1 MRSVYEDYAVP
12 MRPVTLGNWLEAVM
26 LTLVAML
33 LGYLYSPQDPLLVT
47 ADFPWMIFAPLLVAV
62 RYGFLPGLL
71 SAGLLLLGLLVSS
84 TAQQSS
90 LPISYIIGMLL
101 STFLAGEFRD
111 IWFKKLTKLYMANE
125 YRQYRLD
132 DFTRSYRLLQVSH
145 DELELRIAGN
155 NRSMRNTLLLLR
167 QALQSENITQQNEL
181 AAIAEHAM
189 QVFIR
194 YGSFT
199 AAGLYKV
206 VGQEQKLELKPLVS
220 IGDMPELSV
229 DDILLQACLKNKH
242 TVSIRDEV
250 LDQGANPSQLK
261 VCVPLLDTE
270 QTLVGVLAIAEIPF
284 FSMTEQTLN
293 LLTLLAGYIADVL
306 HGERKA
312 LRLTDPH
319 AQYFSQQLQRAFLNS
334 KKHKLSSALCVFEL
348 NTKNEALQQ
357 LLEQSQRGLDLQ
369 IELTNNRNH
378 DLLMVLLPLT
388 AEQGLQSYLKR
399 INALVAHQNP
409 DMDLAKLNVTV
420 LTLQLDRANAAD
432 LNKFIYKECGL
443 NEQQLAV

>member
-12 MRPVTLGNWLEAVM
+12 MRPVTLGNWLEAIL

-71 SAGLLLLGLLVSS
+71 SVGLVLLGLLISS
-84 TAQQSS
+84 TAHQNS
-90 LPISYIIGMLL
+90 LPTSYMIGMLL

-155 NRSMRNTLLLLR
+155 NRSMRSTLLLLR
-167 QALQSENITQQNEL
+167 QALQAENIAQQNKL
-181 AAIAEHAM
+181 SVIAEQAM

-199 AAGLYKV
+199 AAGLYKID
-206 VGQEQKLELKPLVS
+206 QQQQLAPKPLVA
-220 IGDMPELSV
+220 IGDLPTLAM
-229 DDILLQACLKNKH
+229 DDVLLQACLQNKN

-270 QTLVGVLAIAEIPF
+270 QNLVGVLAIAEIPF

-306 HGERKA
+306 HSEHKA

-334 KKHKLSSALCVFEL
+334 KQYKLSSALCVFEF
-348 NTKNEALQQ
+348 NAENEQLQQ
-357 LLEQSQRGLDLQ
+357 LLERSQRGLDLQ
-369 IELTNNRNH
+369 LELTNNRKH
-378 DLLMVLLPLT
+378 HLLMVLLPLT
-388 AEQGLQSYLKR
+388 AAQGLQSYLER

-409 DMDLAKLNVTV
+409 DADLAKLKVNV
-420 LTLQLDRANAAD
+420 LTLQLDRADATT
-432 LNKFIYKECGL
+432 LSSFIYQECGL
-443 NEQQLAV
+443 DEQQLAV